1 MSASRSGLL
10 FTRIIII
17 SVGVLSAKARRSLNC
32 IYIYIYTCILYILVI
47 GAYGFKKKSYLSFKI
62 LPVRDIFSVSSPK
75 RDQSRQILVSLCAN
89 NNSCVF
95 EGEFSQC
102 LQKEMML

>member
-32 IYIYIYTCILYILVI
+32 IYIYTCILYILVI